1 MANKKISDLA
11 AATIPLDGT
20 EVMELESSTG
30 ISGKC
35 TTQDL
40 VDLSNPMTATGDVI
54 IGGTDGAPTRL
65 AQGND
70 GDRLGV
76 EGGVTD
82 FYPMYSVQTVTSA
95 STVTPLTD
103 NDKVV
108 ISAQAAAL
116 TIANPS
122 GTASEG

>member
-1 MANKKISDLA
+1 MANKKISDLS

-20 EVMELESSTG
+20 EVMELESDTG

-40 VDLSNPMTATGDVI
+40 IDLGNPMTDAGDVI

-70 GDRLGV
+70 GYRLGV
-76 EGGVTD
+76 EDGVTG

-95 STVTPLTD
+95 TTVTPLVN
-103 NDKVV
+103 NDKIV
-108 ISAQAAAL
+108 ISA
-116 TIANPS
+116 
-122 GTASEG
+122 